1 MIRNIFR
8 TILVFMLAGSGA
20 LAQDSPALDAVKQAA
35 GRIMRFTLDNGM
47 ICLVSEDRS
56 APMVSIQI
64 WVGTGSV
71 HENEYLGAGL
81 SHAIEHMIFKGTPS
95 RKPGDIT
102 RTIDDAGGF
111 INAYTSFDRT
121 VFLVDMP
128 SDRWLTGLEVLADAA
143 MNAGFPEGEW
153 EQEREVIMREM
164 AMCRDNPDRELS
176 RLLWQTA
183 YTIHPHRI
191 PVIGYEDVFRTITR
205 EDLVAFFKRNY
216 TPDNMIVSVAGDI
229 SSAEAEKA
237 LRDAFSKF
245 SRRARAP
252 AVLPVEPDQI
262 APRLDRASGPYDI
275 SRIAMA
281 WHTVALDHPDA
292 AALDMLA
299 AIAGQGR
306 SSRLE
311 QRIKEDKQLAFT
323 IDAYSFTPKDPG
335 LFIISATLAPDK
347 EVDLI
352 EAMKAEIEEWKTSL
366 FSQQEIEKARRKM
379 LAATLSELQTMGG
392 QAGSYASGEFYARDP
407 SFSLA
412 YLSRLE
418 AVTPEAIQEAALRY
432 LRAENSTVIV
442 LAPKTAPAPAVE
454 IQPAILTA
462 EVRKIVLGNGVTL
475 LIKEDH
481 RLPFVSFCAAF
492 TGGLVL
498 ENEMNNGITRLM
510 AETMTRGTTHRSSR
524 EIADAIESRGGSL
537 AAFSGQDSFGLTARC
552 LAPDV
557 DLFMEILAD
566 CILNPAFL
574 PSEVAIQKAEQKAA
588 IARQRESPIF
598 IGMEG
603 LKGNLFP
610 NHPYRF
616 SPEGTIDTVE
626 AISAE
631 DLRGFHRKT
640 VVSGNLVVSI
650 FGDIAA
656 GDAQKLAE
664 RRLKNIAAGMRP
676 ALECPLIAPKLPAES
691 EQRAPREQTIVIAG
705 FPGIGILDS
714 RSDALAVLQN
724 AMSGLSSG
732 LMLAIREERGLA
744 YFAGAL
750 NRTGLEPGFFAI
762 YTGTRE
768 DATDEVRDLIS
779 GEIARLAGEGIR
791 VDEFD
796 RAVQQIISV
805 HKQRSQ
811 DNSEMAREC
820 ALNEL
825 FGLGYGHSYAIEQ
838 RMKEL
843 TPAAVTSA
851 AESVLKE
858 DRKAISIV
866 LPEAGSR
873 EELVKEEISP

>member
-1 MIRNIFR
+1 MIRNSFH
-8 TILVFMLAGSGA
+8 TILIFMLAASGA
-20 LAQDSPALDAVKQAA
+20 FAADATPLDAVKQSVS
-35 GRIMRFTLDNGM
+35 RVRRFTLDNGM
-47 ICLVSEDRS
+47 ICLINEDRS

-64 WVGTGSV
+64 WVGTGSI

-102 RTIDDAGGF
+102 KTIDDAGGF

-128 SDRWLTGLEVLADAA
+128 SDRWITGLEVLADAA
-143 MNAGFPEGEW
+143 MNASFPEGEW
-153 EQEREVIMREM
+153 EQEREVIIREM
-164 AMCRDNPDRELS
+164 AMGRDSAERELS

-183 YTIHPHRI
+183 YAVHPHRV

-229 SSAEAEKA
+229 SSAAAEKA

-252 AVLPVEPDQI
+252 TLLPREPAQI

-275 SRIAMA
+275 SRVAMA

-292 AALDMLA
+292 AALDVLA
-299 AIAGQGR
+299 AVAGQGR

-311 QRIKEDKQLAFT
+311 QRIKEDEQLSFT

-347 EVDLI
+347 ESDLI
-352 EAMKAEIEEWKTSL
+352 GALEAEIEEWKTSL
-366 FSQQEIEKARRKM
+366 FSEQEIEKARRQM
-379 LAATLSELQTMGG
+379 LTGTLSELQTMGG

-407 SFSLA
+407 GFSLT
-412 YLSRLE
+412 YLNRLE
-418 AVTPEAIQEAALRY
+418 AVTPKAIQKAVIRY
-432 LRAENSTVIV
+432 LRAENSTVVV
-442 LAPKTAPAPAVE
+442 LAPESAPAPAVA

-462 EVRKIVLGNGVTL
+462 EVRKVVLENGVTL

-481 RLPFVSFCAAF
+481 RLPFVSFCAAL

-498 ENEMNNGITRLM
+498 ENERNNGITRLM
-510 AETMTRGTTHRSSR
+510 AETMTRGTNRRSSR
-524 EIADAIESRGGSL
+524 DLAEAIESRGGSL
-537 AAFSGQDSFGLTARC
+537 AAFSGQDSFGLAARC
-552 LAPDV
+552 LAPDA

-574 PSEVAIQKAEQKAA
+574 APELAIQKAEQKAA
-588 IARQRESPIF
+588 IARQRESPVF
-598 IGMEG
+598 IGIEG
-603 LKGNLFP
+603 LKENLFP
-610 NHPYRF
+610 GHPYRF
-616 SPEGTIDTVE
+616 SPEGTVDTVE
-626 AISAE
+626 TISAE
-631 DLRGFHRKT
+631 DLREFHGKT
-640 VVSGNLVVSI
+640 VVSGNLVISI

-656 GDAQKLAE
+656 GDAEKLAE
-664 RRLKNIAAGMRP
+664 RHLKNIATGMRP
-676 ALECPLIAPKLPAES
+676 ALECPVIAPKLPAES
-691 EQRAPREQTIVIAG
+691 ELRAPREQTIVLAG
-705 FPGIGILDS
+705 FPGIRIRDS

-732 LMLAIREERGLA
+732 LMFAIREERGLA
-744 YFAGAL
+744 YFAGAI

-762 YTGTRE
+762 YAGTRE
-768 DATDEVRDLIS
+768 DATGEVCDLIS
-779 GEIARLAGEGIR
+779 GEIARLAGEG
-791 VDEFD
+791 VSAEEFE
-796 RAVQQIISV
+796 RAIQQIISA
-805 HKQRSQ
+805 HKQRFQ
-811 DNSEMAREC
+811 NNSEMAREC

-825 FGLGYGHSYAIEQ
+825 FGLGYGHSYAIER
-838 RMKEL
+838 RMKAL
-843 TPAAVTSA
+843 TPEAVVRAAA
-851 AESVLKE
+851 SVLKE
-858 DRKAISIV
+858 DRKAVSIV
-866 LPEAGSR
+866 LPEGD
-873 EELVKEEISP
+873 